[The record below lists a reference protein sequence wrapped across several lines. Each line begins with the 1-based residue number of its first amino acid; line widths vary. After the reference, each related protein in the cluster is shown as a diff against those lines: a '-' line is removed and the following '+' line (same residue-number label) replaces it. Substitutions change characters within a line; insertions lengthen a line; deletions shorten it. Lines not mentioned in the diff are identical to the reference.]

1 MLSEEEL
8 VGTLE
13 EDCPE
18 LVPPL
23 SLDETA
29 LEDVLSKEELV
40 GTLEE
45 DCSELVTSLSL
56 DETVFDEVSAFEDT
70 ALSAVLPS
78 GISRL
83 SEQPVK
89 QSENIVADKKIDRS
103 LLFFIRNHSNH
114 KKIKNRISVCR

>member
-18 LVPPL
+18 LASPL

-29 LEDVLSKEELV
+29 LEDVPPEEEL
-40 GTLEE
+40 
-45 DCSELVTSLSL
+45 SETAELSSVP
-56 DETVFDEVSAFEDT
+56 DEISASEDT
-70 ALSAVLPS
+70 ALSTALSS

-89 QSENIVADKKIDRS
+89 QSENIAADKKIDRS
-103 LLFFIRNHSNH
+103 FLFFIRNHSNH
-114 KKIKNRISVCR
+114 KKIEYPYVAHS